1 MAIKRPYGFHYLAA
15 AILPM
20 LSAAV
25 LSFAISSGA
34 SAQQQIIYV
43 PPPIICGEGTYAVNN
58 GCMDL
63 TPPSIVAVAYHPDA
77 NDIWVA
83 AQYPTKA
90 AARIA
95 AMDPCGAVMGNGCE
109 WTWQGR
115 GVLIVAR
122 GADGR
127 IVWATNGKKSEA
139 MKMIADQCKI
149 YELGCTQI
157 GSFKH
162 DDEFRGRN
170 RNAPDNVRM
179 PKDLQNIRKRYAAAA
194 WITGN
199 GYNSKFWVASGRATL
214 KEAQDDAVAL
224 CKIQSNENPNC
235 ASVASTGDGVLLSFR
250 KGPSHSVIVE
260 QSESRAM
267 QAIAQQC
274 KRERQACTVHEVFD
288 ARQEGMFEKAFL

>member
-1 MAIKRPYGFHYLAA
+1 MTIKRPYGCHHVVA

-20 LSAAV
+20 LSAAI
-25 LSFAISSGA
+25 LSVCISSEA
-34 SAQQQIIYV
+34 SAQQQVIYV
-43 PPPIICGEGTYAVNN
+43 PPPIVCGEGTYAVNN

-90 AARIA
+90 SARIA
-95 AMDPCGAVMGNGCE
+95 AMDPCGAAMGQGCE

-115 GVLIVAR
+115 GVLVVAR
-122 GADGR
+122 GADGQ
-127 IVWATNGKKSEA
+127 ILWATHGKKSEA
-139 MKMIADQCKI
+139 LKMLADQCKL

-157 GSFKH
+157 GTFKH

-170 RNAPDNVRM
+170 RTAPDNVRM
-179 PKDLQNIRKRYAAAA
+179 PKDMQNLRKRYAAAA

-199 GYNSKFWVASGRATL
+199 GQSNKFWVASGRSTR

-224 CKIQSNENPNC
+224 CQIQSNENPNC
-235 ASVASTGDGVLLSFR
+235 AVVASTGDGVMLSFN
-250 KGPSHSVIVE
+250 KGASQSVIVE
-260 QSESRAM
+260 QSEARAR
-267 QAIAQQC
+267 QAVAQQC
-274 KRERQACTVHEVFD
+274 RREQLACTVHAVFD
-288 ARQEGMFEKAFL
+288 ARQDGVFEKAFP